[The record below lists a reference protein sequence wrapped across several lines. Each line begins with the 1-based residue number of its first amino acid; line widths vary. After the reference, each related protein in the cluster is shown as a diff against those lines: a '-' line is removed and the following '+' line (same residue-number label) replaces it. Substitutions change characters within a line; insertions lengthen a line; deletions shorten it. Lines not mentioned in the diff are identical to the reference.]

1 MGTRID
7 ISLIV
12 LLPVLIFA
20 GCGSEDIKSVWRTE
34 EIVVD
39 GDHADW
45 GTALKFVE
53 EENTAAGSINDGES
67 LYICFVTSNQA
78 TIAQVL
84 RGGLTIWFSA
94 ETEHASKIGLQY
106 PLRGRGIRAPGTR
119 PPSDGSGAMEPAE
132 IEARVRGFIAMQR
145 EFRILNEENEMLES
159 HMTGSKGAFQVSV
172 GFEAGQLVYEMKAPL
187 THSIEAPVALGAVP
201 GGLVR
206 VHLESELPDR
216 SEMMAQAGG
225 RPSGGR
231 GGGLPPGGGAGS
243 GRGGYGGGR
252 GGGGRAGSRSPSGE
266 EIDIEM
272 DVKLARDP
280 N

>member
-1 MGTRID
+1 LKTRID
-7 ISLIV
+7 ISLTV
-12 LLPVLIFA
+12 LLLVLIFT
-20 GCGSEDIKSVWRTE
+20 GCGSEEVKSVWRTE

-45 GTALKFVE
+45 GTALKSVE
-53 EENTAAGSINDGES
+53 EEKTAAGSINDGES
-67 LYICFVTSNQA
+67 VYICLVTSNQA
-78 TIAQVL
+78 TIMQVL
-84 RGGLTIWFSA
+84 QGGLTAWFTA
-94 ETEHASKIGLQY
+94 ETEHAAKIGLQY
-106 PLRGRGIRAPGTR
+106 PLRGIRGPGTR
-119 PPSDGSGAMEPAE
+119 PPSDGSGAMEPVE
-132 IEARVRGFIAMQR
+132 IEERVRGFIAMQR

-187 THSIEAPVALGAVP
+187 THSIEAPLALRAVP
-201 GGLVR
+201 GGLLR

-216 SEMMAQAGG
+216 TEMMAKAGG

-231 GGGLPPGGGAGS
+231 GGGLPPGGGG

-252 GGGGRAGSRSPSGE
+252 GGGTRAGSRPPSGE

-272 DVKLARDP
+272 DVKLANNP
-280 N
+280 G